1 MSAEMGC
8 MGSPTMAR
16 VPALVTWKPPG
27 TTWLS
32 PACSSRSATGERQML
47 PVQTVRILTG
57 ADVSKEISLFPA
69 GARTVQPVHF
79 NLTRPAPTP
88 PHILRLNP
96 GRSIIFRSRTKDALS
111 PFAAFS
117 RILSHYQSMCHPS
130 TMEYAEK
137 GTMT

>member
-1 MSAEMGC
+1 
-8 MGSPTMAR
+8 
-16 VPALVTWKPPG
+16 
-27 TTWLS
+27 
-32 PACSSRSATGERQML
+32 ML

-88 PHILRLNP
+88 PHILRPAPLRP
-96 GRSIIFRSRTKDALS
+96 ITSCGQTQDALS

-117 RILSHYQSMCHPS
+117 RILPHYQSMCHPS